1 MLREHRG
8 KPREGWLYPTLIGKP
23 NWRRKDT
30 METISIHDVGLV
42 VGFIALALAPR
53 AIATY
58 FAIRK

>member
-1 MLREHRG
+1 
-8 KPREGWLYPTLIGKP
+8 
-23 NWRRKDT
+23 

-42 VGFIALALAPR
+42 VGFIALTLAPR